1 MHKIILIMV
10 LSGLLGILPVRGQ
23 TRFLPHITDIN
34 SDFQTW
40 LIVENIGSEPSTF
53 QVQVYAKDGS
63 LLPSPLGG
71 LQPGEVQ
78 ILEQI
83 KILGSD
89 DTSHFLIG
97 SDNFPSTNF
106 RFSIAYGLKSGEGS
120 PAYIPEMTDVAQAW
134 RLFAGNWP
142 KVYDS
147 IAVVNFG
154 EQAATI
160 TVVHRALDGSVIKE
174 VVITQ
179 DAAPL
184 SKTVYVIGGTNSV
197 FDLSMSPVFDI
208 ESDQNIGVIALQG
221 DLPDSQYLWLNP
233 TRAQSQDN

>member
-1 MHKIILIMV
+1 M
-10 LSGLLGILPVRGQ
+10 RGQ

-40 LIVENIGSEPSTF
+40 IIIENIGSEPSTF
-53 QVQVYAKDGS
+53 QVKVYAKDGS
-63 LLPSPLGG
+63 PLPPPLGG

-97 SDNFPSTNF
+97 SENFPSTNF

-120 PAYIPEMTDVAQAW
+120 PVYIPEMTIVAQVW

-142 KVYDS
+142 KVFDS

-160 TVVHRALDGSVIKE
+160 KVVHRALDGSVIKE
-174 VVITQ
+174 VVITE

-184 SKTVYVIGGTNSV
+184 SKTVYIIGGTNSV
-197 FDLSMSPVFDI
+197 FDRSMSPVFDI
-208 ESDQNIGVIALQG
+208 ESDQNIGVLALQG

-233 TRAQSQDN
+233 TRAQ